1 MRSRRPDV
9 SQYMAEGNRA
19 TEPRVE
25 PSDRG
30 SPDDLPPE
38 VRDDALMR
46 RVQTGDQEAFT
57 ALVDRYKD
65 RVLNFVYRMVGQY
78 QTAEDLAQET
88 FVRVYTRRDSYRP
101 GSTFSVW
108 LYTIA
113 RNLTLNYIRDMG
125 RRATVW
131 PERAAEDYE
140 GLVGD
145 ADAAD
150 PLEELQRTELSEKVG
165 RAVSVLPDKF
175 REVILLRDIS
185 GLEYQ
190 QIAKILRCPLGTV
203 KSRVNRARLRLK
215 ELLEPDLEDY
225 V

>member
-1 MRSRRPDV
+1 M
-9 SQYMAEGNRA
+9 QAE
-19 TEPRVE
+19 
-25 PSDRG
+25 
-30 SPDDLPPE
+30 
-38 VRDDALMR
+38 DDALMT
-46 RVQTGDQEAFT
+46 RVQDGDEQAFT

-65 RVLNFVYRMVGQY
+65 RIVNFVYRMVGQY

-125 RRATVW
+125 RRSTVW
-131 PERAAEDYE
+131 PDRSAEDYE
-140 GLVGD
+140 GLIGDVG
-145 ADAAD
+145 ALD
-150 PLEELQRTELSEKVG
+150 PLEELQRAQLSEGVS
-165 RAVSVLPDKF
+165 RAIADLPDKF
-175 REVILLRDIS
+175 KEVIVLRDIN

-190 QIAKILRCPLGTV
+190 EIAKVLHCPLGTV

-215 ELLEPDLEDY
+215 ELLEPTLEEY
-225 V
+225 L

>member
-1 MRSRRPDV
+1 MPRSGMGQR
-9 SQYMAEGNRA
+9 MAEGNHT
-19 TEPRVE
+19 TERRVE

-30 SPDDLPPE
+30 SPADLPPE
-38 VRDDALMR
+38 VRDDALMT

-57 ALVDRYKD
+57 ALVERYKD

-131 PERAAEDYE
+131 PDRAAEEYE

-150 PLEELQRTELSEKVG
+150 PLEELERSELSEKVD
-165 RAVSVLPDKF
+165 RAISTLPDKF
-175 REVILLRDIS
+175 REVLLLRDIS

-190 QIAKILRCPLGTV
+190 QIARILRCPLGTV

-215 ELLEPDLEDY
+215 DLLEPDLEDY